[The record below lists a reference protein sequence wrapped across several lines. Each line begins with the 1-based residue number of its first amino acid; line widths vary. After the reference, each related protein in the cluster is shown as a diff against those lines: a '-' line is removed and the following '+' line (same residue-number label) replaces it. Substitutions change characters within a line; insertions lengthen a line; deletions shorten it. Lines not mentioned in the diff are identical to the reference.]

1 MSGSGGGTDLLGG
14 RSDFSVLTHLRRSDT
29 GPLCCN
35 YSRALLVFHIGQIDL
50 DQTSVSTPALRTQM
64 FLGFNQYKICWR
76 TLMKKLAI
84 IGLTLIGSTMLC
96 AVPLSLHFSQA
107 TVVSVALDTA
117 DAPGGRAG

>member
-1 MSGSGGGTDLLGG
+1 MLQLLT
-14 RSDFSVLTHLRRSDT
+14 RPAF
-29 GPLCCN
+29 
-35 YSRALLVFHIGQIDL
+35 VFHIGQIDL
-50 DQTSVSTPALRTQM
+50 DQSSVSTPALRTQM

-76 TLMKKLAI
+76 KLMKKLAI

-117 DAPGGRAG
+117 DARVGRPATPGSVAGVARRSARRCARGVTC